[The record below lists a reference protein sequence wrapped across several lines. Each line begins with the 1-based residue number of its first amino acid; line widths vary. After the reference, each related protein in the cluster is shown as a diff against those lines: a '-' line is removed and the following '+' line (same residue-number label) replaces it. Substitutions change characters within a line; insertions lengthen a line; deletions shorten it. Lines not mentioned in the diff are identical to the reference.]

1 MKQLYQKEKKRVGP
15 WVRKLRK
22 KRTELRNKGKT
33 YVCSR
38 GIIKKDR
45 VQKPLQ
51 IGTRDRRVQFIS
63 GLVEKREPKT
73 TRKRKLDFT
82 KTREVTYLYYF
93 EINGKRENVCKKCF
107 LSILDET
114 PKFLSEVM
122 KNKNKY
128 VCGITDKDSR
138 GLHSPANKISEEQ
151 ITKVISHIK
160 SFSSYESHYTRKL
173 NDKKYLPNHL
183 NLKIIIKQKNLYPE
197 KFMKMKTKEQKNI
210 LQEELNNHHAS
221 ADLAY
226 ESKRID
232 KIMAINDQT
241 VKCYTFDLQQC
252 LPTPD
257 LHTSVAFYKRLYW
270 TFNLTITDL
279 GSKTTTCY
287 LWHESIAKRGA
298 NEIASC
304 VFKELMN
311 LSDTIELLFYI
322 SIHVQA
328 KIKILIIKT
337 LHHKFLIPGHTRM
350 ECDAD
355 HSIIEKQKKKK
366 VRILFIIHTI
376 DQKKKK
382 RKSCI

>member
-51 IGTRDRRVQFIS
+51 IGRMKCGEKLDEDIRIKIFQEYWSLGTRDRRVQFIS

-73 TRKRKLDFT
+73 TRRRKLDFT

-160 SFSSYESHYTRKL
+160 SFSYESHYTRKL

-183 NLKIIIKQKNLYPE
+183 NLKIMFDLYREYKTE
-197 KFMKMKTKEQKNI
+197 KPVSRKIYENEFHKLKLAFKERKTDTCHKCDTLFMK
-210 LQEELNNHHAS
+210 
-221 ADLAY
+221 
-226 ESKRID
+226 
-232 KIMAINDQT
+232 
-241 VKCYTFDLQQC
+241 
-252 LPTPD
+252 
-257 LHTSVAFYKRLYW
+257 
-270 TFNLTITDL
+270 
-279 GSKTTTCY
+279 
-287 LWHESIAKRGA
+287 
-298 NEIASC
+298 
-304 VFKELMN
+304 
-311 LSDTIELLFYI
+311 
-322 SIHVQA
+322 
-328 KIKILIIKT
+328 IK
-337 LHHKFLIPGHTRM
+337 
-350 ECDAD
+350 
-355 HSIIEKQKKKK
+355 
-366 VRILFIIHTI
+366 V
-376 DQKKKK
+376 
-382 RKSCI
+382 